1 MDQAMGDLQT
11 QLEEVK
17 KLWDEERQMRVRLE
31 RELELVRGQGVG
43 KDDPTAAKRRSE
55 DGAEVTVE
63 GDGDRDGKRQRT
75 D

>member
-17 KLWDEERQMRVRLE
+17 KLWDEERQMRIRLE
-31 RELELVRGQGVG
+31 RELELVRGQGLA
-43 KDDPTAAKRRSE
+43 KDDTTAAKRRSE
-55 DGAEVTVE
+55 DGAETTV
-63 GDGDRDGKRQRT
+63 DDADRDGKRQRT